1 MQQNINDL
9 AKEIRREYYRQW
21 RAANKDKVRQ
31 HNVNYWRK
39 QAEKQLQ
46 QDAER
51 VEVDTDG
58 K

>member
-39 QAEKQLQ
+39 QAKKQLQ